1 MTCTLKSHS
10 LGPTMVLTLS
20 DPTAQH
26 YLNASVCIAGTEAIN
41 AAERNAD
48 VRSVIL
54 TSDGQ
59 HFCQG
64 LAPKTSAADWS
75 ETAQALDTWCDT
87 LRQFSKPVLV
97 AVEGACVGG
106 GLALA
111 LSADLV
117 VAAHN
122 SRWVQEGTLAG
133 HLPLGGSSAWLQQ
146 QLPRPLAMALL
157 MGGVRLNVQRLLNAG
172 LISHICEPGSALHD
186 AHDIAARLNAQPQ
199 AQLASIK
206 ELFNLAEHDSP
217 TQVRKQELAAIAQS
231 SSWTSR

>member
-10 LGPTMVLTLS
+10 LGPTMVLTLC

-48 VRSVIL
+48 VRAVIL
-54 TSDGQ
+54 TTDGQ

-64 LAPKTSAADWS
+64 IAPKTSAFDWND
-75 ETAQALDTWCDT
+75 TAQALDTWCDT

-97 AVEGACVGG
+97 AVEGACVGA
-106 GLALA
+106 GLSLA
-111 LSADLV
+111 LSADMV

-122 SRWVQEGTLAG
+122 TRWVHEGSLQG
-133 HLPLGGSSAWLQQ
+133 HLPVGGSSAYLQQ

-157 MGGVRLNVQRLLNAG
+157 MGGLRVNVQRLFNAG

-186 AHDIAARLNAQPQ
+186 AHDIAARLNAQPM
-199 AQLASIK
+199 AQLANIK
-206 ELFNLAEHDSP
+206 ELFNLAEHDTP
-217 TQVRKQELAAIAQS
+217 AQVRKQELTAVAQLAG
-231 SSWTSR
+231 R

>member
-1 MTCTLKSHS
+1 
-10 LGPTMVLTLS
+10 MVLTLS

-26 YLNASVCIAGTEAIN
+26 YLNASVCIAGTEAMN

-48 VRSVIL
+48 VRAVIL
-54 TSDGQ
+54 TTDGQ

-64 LAPKTSAADWS
+64 LAPKTAGADWQD
-75 ETAQALDTWCDT
+75 TAQALDTWCDT

-97 AVEGACVGG
+97 AVEGACVGA
-106 GLALA
+106 GLSLA

-133 HLPLGGSSAWLQQ
+133 HVPMGGATAWLQR
-146 QLPRPLAMALL
+146 QLPRPLAMGLL
-157 MGGVRLNVQRLLNAG
+157 MGGMRIPVQRLFNAG
-172 LISHICEPGSALHD
+172 LVSHISEPGAALHD

-206 ELFNLAEHDSP
+206 EAFNLAEHDSP
-217 TQVRKQELAAIAQS
+217 TAVRKHELAAVAQLAG
-231 SSWTSR
+231 R

>member
-1 MTCTLKSHS
+1 
-10 LGPTMVLTLS
+10 MVLTLS

-54 TSDGQ
+54 TTDGQ

-64 LAPKTSAADWS
+64 IAPKTSTTDWN

-97 AVEGACVGG
+97 AVEGDCVSA
-106 GLALA
+106 GLSLA
-111 LSADLV
+111 LSADIV

-122 SRWVQEGTLAG
+122 SRWVQEGSLLG
-133 HLPLGGSSAWLQQ
+133 HLPMGGTSAWLQQ

-157 MGGVRLNVQRLLNAG
+157 MGGVRLNVQRLFNAG
-172 LISHICEPGSALHD
+172 LISHICEPGAALHD
-186 AHDIAARLNAQPQ
+186 AHEIAARLNAQPLT
-199 AQLASIK
+199 QLGSIK
-206 ELFNLAEHDSP
+206 EVFNLAEHETPS
-217 TQVRKQELAAIAQS
+217 QVRKQELAAVAQLAG
-231 SSWTSR
+231 R

>member
-1 MTCTLKSHS
+1 
-10 LGPTMVLTLS
+10 MVLTLS

-26 YLNASVCIAGTEAIN
+26 YLNASVCIAGTEAMN

-48 VRSVIL
+48 VRAVIL
-54 TSDGQ
+54 TTDGQ

-64 LAPKTSAADWS
+64 LAPKTAGADWQD
-75 ETAQALDTWCDT
+75 TAQALDTWCDT

-97 AVEGACVGG
+97 AVEGACVGA
-106 GLALA
+106 GLSLA

-133 HLPLGGSSAWLQQ
+133 HLPMGGATAWLQR
-146 QLPRPLAMALL
+146 QLPRPLAMGLL
-157 MGGVRLNVQRLLNAG
+157 MGGMRIPVQRLFNAG
-172 LISHICEPGSALHD
+172 LISHISEPGAALHD

-206 ELFNLAEHDSP
+206 EAFNLAEHDSA
-217 TQVRKQELAAIAQS
+217 TAVRKHELAAVAQLAG
-231 SSWTSR
+231 R

>member
-26 YLNASVCIAGTEAIN
+26 YLNAAVCIAGTEAIN

-48 VRSVIL
+48 VRAVIL
-54 TSDGQ
+54 TTDGQ

-64 LAPKTSAADWS
+64 VAPKTSATDWQD
-75 ETAQALDTWCDT
+75 TAQALDTWCDT

-97 AVEGACVGG
+97 AVEGACVGA
-106 GLALA
+106 GLSLA
-111 LSADLV
+111 LSADMV

-122 SRWVQEGTLAG
+122 SRWVHEGTLAG
-133 HLPLGGSSAWLQQ
+133 HLPMGGSSAWLQQ
-146 QLPRPLAMALL
+146 QLPRPLAMGLL
-157 MGGVRLNVQRLLNAG
+157 MGGLRINVQRLFNAG
-172 LISHICEPGSALHD
+172 VISHISEPGAALHD
-186 AHDIAARLNAQPQ
+186 AHDMAARLNTQAQ

-206 ELFNLAEHDSP
+206 EAFNLAEHDSP
-217 TQVRKQELAAIAQS
+217 TQVRKHELAAIAQLAG
-231 SSWTSR
+231 R